1 MKLYALLCAAE
12 SARSEAVKAPG
23 MGPMHAH
30 GFKAFP
36 LITPLAPLIC
46 LSLPGQRNAAFLKAV
61 NQVRNA
67 SFSLAKWWCWGGD
80 FVPSQ
85 ETGGAR

>member
-1 MKLYALLCAAE
+1 ME

-23 MGPMHAH
+23 MGPMHVR

-36 LITPLAPLIC
+36 LIAPLAPLIC
-46 LSLPGQRNAAFLKAV
+46 LSLPGQRNVAFLKAV
-61 NQVRNA
+61 NQVRNH
-67 SFSLAKWWCWGGD
+67 SFSLSAGGH

-85 ETGGAR
+85 EIRGAQ